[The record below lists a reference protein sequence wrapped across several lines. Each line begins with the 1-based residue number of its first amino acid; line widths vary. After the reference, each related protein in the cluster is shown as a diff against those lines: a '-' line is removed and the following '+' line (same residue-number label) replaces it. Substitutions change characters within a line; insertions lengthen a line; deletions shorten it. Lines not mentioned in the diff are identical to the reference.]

1 MSMDQ
6 VVRDKNDPIEEEE
19 DEVIPLKFLSLSLN
33 LDVDSAYLQSSS
45 SLVTSPP
52 ALVIAAKITR
62 DGLTLRTNLVACYVD
77 ELQNHG
83 INAAD
88 ITKLKQAGCVQMT
101 TKKNLCRIK
110 GFSEA
115 KVEKLKEAAAKL
127 HNASFITGLEYG
139 VQRKKVLTI
148 STGSKQLD
156 ELIGGGIQT
165 MAITEAFGEFRTG
178 KTQIAHTLCVIA
190 QLPLE
195 MGGGNGKAAFIDTEG
210 TFRHERIKSIAERF
224 GIDAEAALENILV
237 ARAYNSEH
245 QMDLITEV
253 AARFAEERGI
263 FRLLV
268 IDSIIALFRTDFSG
282 RGELSERQ
290 QKLNQML
297 SRLVKIAEEFNVAVY
312 LTNQVQ
318 SDPGGGLTFV
328 ADPKKPV
335 GGHIMAHASTTRL
348 YLRKGRGEER
358 IAKVYDSPDVPEA
371 EAPYAI
377 AAGGIIDVS

>member
-1 MSMDQ
+1 MATDQ
-6 VVRDKNDPIEEEE
+6 VVRDQEDMIEEEE
-19 DEVIPLKFLSLSLN
+19 AEFIIFGGEEHNVSIEKPFIFSE
-33 LDVDSAYLQSSS
+33 
-45 SLVTSPP
+45 
-52 ALVIAAKITR
+52 I
-62 DGLTLRTNLVACYVD
+62 D

-88 ITKLKQAGCVQMT
+88 ITKLKQAGVCTVRCVQMM
-101 TKKNLCRIK
+101 TKKSLCRIK
-110 GFSEA
+110 GLSEA
-115 KVEKLKEAAAKL
+115 KVDKIKEAAAKL
-127 HNASFITGLEYG
+127 QSASFITGLEYS
-139 VQRKKVLTI
+139 VQRKKVIVI
-148 STGSKQLD
+148 STGAKQLD
-156 ELIGGGIQT
+156 ELLGGGIQT

-178 KTQIAHTLCVIA
+178 KTQIGHTLCVMA
-190 QLPLE
+190 QLPAA
-195 MGGGNGKAAFIDTEG
+195 MGGGNGKAAYIDTEG
-210 TFRHERIKSIAERF
+210 TFRHERIKAIAERF
-224 GIDAEAALENILV
+224 GIDSEAALDNILV

-253 AARFAEERGI
+253 AARFAEEKGI

-297 SRLVKIAEEFNVAVY
+297 SRLTKIAEEFNVAIY

-318 SDPGGGLTFV
+318 SDPGAGMTFV

-335 GGHIMAHASTTRL
+335 GGHVMAHASTTRL

-377 AAGGIIDVS
+377 SAGGIVDVS